1 MCIFISI
8 FPFFFFLK
16 LTLFLNPPQQE
27 VHGDLGSL
35 PQVEMDV
42 G

>member
-8 FPFFFFLK
+8 FPLFFLK

-35 PQVEMDV
+35 LQVEIDV